1 MNRCT
6 ESRHFL
12 SPARKAKQA
21 MQKHCRC
28 SLTPTG
34 RKISRLNTES
44 FCYRLFITV
53 WFGEQNMARKYLI
66 LTIFGLCCVLLFQPG
81 CQQPSD
87 AVAEPKTTP
96 QATVPTPTPTKV
108 QDISADRKGPQITF
122 EKLVHDFGS
131 VGANT
136 RNTYKFNFTNTG
148 DKLLKIREVKPSC
161 PSCTT
166 TRLSRKECA
175 PGESG
180 TLKVSYDVGKRP
192 GPTKKYVYVSSNDKA
207 NPKIKLTV
215 EADIALKV
223 DYEPRILNLS
233 LRDENAACPQ
243 ITIKSLDNQ
252 PFAIKSFKS
261 TNDLITADY
270 NESEEKT
277 NFVFQPKVG
286 MEKLRKTRRG
296 RIDIALTHPQLG
308 NITIPFNV
316 LPEFSISPPRLIL
329 LKAEPQKPLT
339 REIWFVNIK
348 GGRKLKLTCTG
359 FYQKTPAEPQGR

>member
-1 MNRCT
+1 M
-6 ESRHFL
+6 
-12 SPARKAKQA
+12 
-21 MQKHCRC
+21 
-28 SLTPTG
+28 G
-34 RKISRLNTES
+34 
-44 FCYRLFITV
+44 
-53 WFGEQNMARKYLI
+53 RKYLI
-66 LTIFGLCCVLLFQPG
+66 LTISGFCCVLLFQPG
-81 CQQPSD
+81 CQQPPD

-96 QATVPTPTPTKV
+96 QATVPTPTPTKAQGV
-108 QDISADRKGPQITF
+108 STDSKGPQITF

-136 RNTYKFNFTNTG
+136 RNTCKFNFTNTG
-148 DKLLKIREVKPSC
+148 DSLLKIRKIKPSC

-166 TRLSRKECA
+166 TRLNRKEYA

-192 GPTKKYVYVSSNDKA
+192 GSTRKYVYVSSNDKA

-277 NFVFQPKVG
+277 NFVLLPKVD

-296 RIDIALTHPQLG
+296 RIDITLTHPHLG

-339 REIWFVNIK
+339 REIWVLSNYNEDFEIESVSAQNNTIKVLNREKVGNRYKFELEITPPLPEAEQRRFKDAFFVNIK

-359 FYQKTPAEPQGR
+359 FYRKTPEEPQGQ